1 MKRLQQTLDN
11 SWEFAPDL
19 QAPAVVDRAEFEPPE
34 SGWRPIVVPGYWQ
47 NQFED
52 LARATGSGWYRLSL
66 ELDASWLAHHALTL
80 EFGAVGHWCQG
91 WLNGVYVGE
100 HEGGH
105 LPFSWRIDHAAHV
118 GTNALF
124 VRVVSPSGDRSRF
137 PDFPFE
143 ETLHGKQSW
152 YGSSGGIWQAVSLEA
167 RSAHAISHLTIRP
180 DAEAS
185 EVVVTARLASGAADA
200 SLRVEIVGPNDAMI
214 AAADPVPPDS
224 AETISLADH
233 TVRRWSPDSPTLY
246 RVRVTVTFEGGVVDV
261 VERRFGFRTFTSD
274 NGRFTLNGRPL
285 FMRGVL
291 DQDYH
296 EAGVIGSRQSLI
308 DRFGMVKAMGFNT
321 LRCHVKVPDPLYLD
335 AADEVGL
342 LVWCELPTTS
352 RLTHAAQERIGHTL
366 VAMIERDQH
375 HPSVVV
381 WGIANEAWGY
391 DLLGSQEHRSWLN
404 ELYHLAKTQAPDRL
418 IVDNSPCAPN
428 FHIETDIEDYHFYAV
443 LPEMRQRW
451 DDFIDDFANRADFTF
466 SPHGDAQR
474 TGVEPLV
481 VSEFGAWG
489 LPDLS
494 ELEDDEPW
502 WFESGQ
508 EWAGGAA
515 YVHGARQRFDLWH
528 LDEVFASYADLCI
541 NTQRR
546 QFDTLRY
553 QIESMRARP
562 EIAGYVLTELGD
574 VHWEANGLLD
584 MTGAPRSFA
593 GELADVNR
601 SPAVIARLD
610 RPRIW
615 SGDSVR
621 VDVVAV
627 NDDVDRQAV
636 TVQCRT
642 DEADDDEVSMSSAPA
657 ALRAHAHHRVDRFEV
672 TASCRDLP
680 RRATVHC
687 DLRDGGEL
695 VATTQHPLLV
705 VPRTGPHLDAGQ
717 VLVVSDDELAERL
730 STMGYTV
737 RRRGEAD
744 DAAVRVMRHL
754 DEDDHDFIE
763 RGGRGLLL
771 AEDVDA
777 LGPGFGEF
785 PPVSLRAWD
794 DALFGGGEWVSAFTW
809 LRHSDRFAGLPGHPI
824 LDASF
829 EGLAPAVVIT
839 GIAPAR
845 FQYDVLAGV
854 FVGWIHQVA
863 SIVAR
868 HHAGLGSI
876 LISTLKLT
884 EHPADEDPLASWLL
898 HQLITTAW
906 EQQ

>member
-1 MKRLQQTLDN
+1 MLL
-11 SWEFAPDL
+11 
-19 QAPAVVDRAEFEPPE
+19 
-34 SGWRPIVVPGYWQ
+34 
-47 NQFED
+47 
-52 LARATGSGWYRLSL
+52 LSD
-66 ELDASWLAHHALTL
+66 E
-80 EFGAVGHWCQG
+80 
-91 WLNGVYVGE
+91 
-100 HEGGH
+100 
-105 LPFSWRIDHAAHV
+105 
-118 GTNALF
+118 
-124 VRVVSPSGDRSRF
+124 VRF
-137 PDFPFE
+137 
-143 ETLHGKQSW
+143 
-152 YGSSGGIWQAVSLEA
+152 
-167 RSAHAISHLTIRP
+167 
-180 DAEAS
+180 
-185 EVVVTARLASGAADA
+185 
-200 SLRVEIVGPNDAMI
+200 
-214 AAADPVPPDS
+214 
-224 AETISLADH
+224 
-233 TVRRWSPDSPTLY
+233 
-246 RVRVTVTFEGGVVDV
+246 
-261 VERRFGFRTFTSD
+261 ERRFGFRTFTSD

-291 DQDYH
+291 DQDDH
-296 EAGVIGSRQSLI
+296 DGPAGVAGSHQSLI
-308 DRFGMVKAMGFNT
+308 DRFAMFKAMGFNT
-321 LRCHVKVPDPLYLD
+321 LRCHVKVPDPVYLD

-342 LVWCELPTTS
+342 LVWCEIPTTS
-352 RLTHAAQERIGHTL
+352 RLTHAARERIEHTL
-366 VAMIERDQH
+366 VAMIERDRH

-381 WGIANEAWGY
+381 WGVANEAWGY
-391 DLLGSQEHRSWLN
+391 DLLGSREHRSWLN
-404 ELYHLAKTQAPDRL
+404 ELSHLAKAQAPDRRQL
-418 IVDNSPCAPN
+418 
-428 FHIETDIEDYHFYAV
+428 AV
-443 LPEMRQRW
+443 RPQLPHRDRH
-451 DDFIDDFANRADFTF
+451 R
-466 SPHGDAQR
+466 
-474 TGVEPLV
+474 
-481 VSEFGAWG
+481 G
-489 LPDLS
+489 LPL
-494 ELEDDEPW
+494 LRR
-502 WFESGQ
+502 
-508 EWAGGAA
+508 AA
-515 YVHGARQRFDLWH
+515 RDAAAVGRLHRGLHHPRGFHVQPARRRSAHPRRAARQRFDLWH

-584 MTGAPRSFA
+584 MTGTPRSFA
-593 GELADVNR
+593 GELVAVNR

-610 RPRIW
+610 RPRVW
-615 SGDSVR
+615 SGGSVR

-642 DEADDDEVSMSSAPA
+642 DEADDGEVSMWSAPG
-657 ALRAHAHHRVDRFEV
+657 ALRAHAHHSVDRFEV

-680 RRATVHC
+680 RLATVHC

-717 VLVVSDDELAERL
+717 VLVVSDDELAGRL
-730 STMGYTV
+730 STLGYTV
-737 RRRGEAD
+737 RRRGGTD
-744 DAAVRVMRHL
+744 DDDAVRVMRHL

-771 AEDVDA
+771 ADDVDA

-785 PPVSLRAWD
+785 PPVSLRAWE

-809 LRHSDRFAGLPGHPI
+809 LRRSDRFAGLPGSPI

-829 EGLAPAVVIT
+829 EGLAPSVVIT
-839 GIAPAR
+839 GIPPAR

-884 EHPADEDPLASWLL
+884 EHPADEDPLADWLL
-898 HQLITTAW
+898 HQLVTTAW